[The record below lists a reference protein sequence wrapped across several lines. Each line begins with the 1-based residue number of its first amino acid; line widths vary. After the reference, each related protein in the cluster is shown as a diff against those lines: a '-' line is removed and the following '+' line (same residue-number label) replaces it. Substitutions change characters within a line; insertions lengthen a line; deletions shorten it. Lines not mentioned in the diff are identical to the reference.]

1 MLLIASRSRGIVGPV
16 RRSAP
21 LRTPA
26 RWLPLLLLCALSAC
40 GGGGSHPV
48 SSNAGR
54 GNYTPP
60 GPPDDPWGPY
70 IKQASNRFSVPEAW
84 PRAVMH
90 QESGGHQYI
99 HGQPTTSDAGA
110 MGLMQVMPATYAELA
125 ARYGLGSDPY
135 EPHDNIM
142 AGTGYIRELYDRY
155 GSPAFLAAY
164 NAGPHRL
171 DAYLAGNGNL
181 PNETVNYLASTA
193 PNLGRQ
199 IAMTGPLAS
208 FGEGGGAA
216 APVLHDFVRTPAGC
230 WQDPDAA
237 YDPDA
242 PCRTAPPIRIA
253 RAASQSYSVASY
265 SQPPVRPAPRV
276 QLAAV
281 TPPANCWRDPDAA
294 YDPAAP
300 CRPAPQPI
308 IQMASAV
315 PPPVPW
321 GQSAPISSAPPA
333 PPMEVA
339 SAPEAPR
346 HTFSARCWQ
355 NPDAAYDP
363 TAPCRNAPPA
373 RDILPA
379 RTTQYASASGWG
391 QGPAGAAPPR
401 TRFASNFLIPSA
413 AAATIRPAMA
423 TGRWAIQ
430 VGAFAN
436 PDQARRAAESVRT
449 LAPREL
455 GATRAVLGTTA
466 PFGGQVLYRAR
477 LLGLSAQTAA
487 EACGSL
493 QAKSQACITV
503 PPGN

>member
-1 MLLIASRSRGIVGPV
+1 
-16 RRSAP
+16 
-21 LRTPA
+21 
-26 RWLPLLLLCALSAC
+26 
-40 GGGGSHPV
+40 
-48 SSNAGR
+48 
-54 GNYTPP
+54 
-60 GPPDDPWGPY
+60 
-70 IKQASNRFSVPEAW
+70 
-84 PRAVMH
+84 MH
-90 QESGGHQYI
+90 QESGGHEYI

-125 ARYGLGSDPY
+125 ARYGLGNDPY

-142 AGTGYIRELYDRY
+142 AGTGYIRELYDKY

-193 PNLGRQ
+193 PNLGRE

-208 FGEGGGAA
+208 FGEGGGMASPA
-216 APVLHDFVRTPAGC
+216 LHDFVRTPAGC

-242 PCRTAPPIRIA
+242 PCRTTPPVRIA
-253 RAASQSYSVASY
+253 RATPPSRSAPSYRVASY
-265 SQPPVRPAPRV
+265 SQPVRPAPRV

-294 YDPAAP
+294 YDPTAP
-300 CRPAPQPI
+300 CRPAPAPLTQI
-308 IQMASAV
+308 ASAV
-315 PPPVPW
+315 PPPVPV
-321 GQSAPISSAPPA
+321 GQSAPITAAPLA

-339 SAPEAPR
+339 AAPDAPR
-346 HTFSARCWQ
+346 RASAAGCWQ
-355 NPDAAYDP
+355 DPDAAYDP
-363 TAPCRNAPPA
+363 TAPCRPAPPA
-373 RDILPA
+373 RNSPPA
-379 RTTQYASASGWG
+379 RQSQFASASGWG
-391 QGPAGAAPPR
+391 QGPAAAPPPR
-401 TRFASNFLIPSA
+401 THFASNFLIPSA
-413 AAATIRPAMA
+413 AAATIRPVMA

-430 VGAFAN
+430 VGAYAS
-436 PDQARRAAESVRT
+436 PEQARRAAESVRT

-487 EACGSL
+487 QACGTL